1 MRRLRLEEEA
11 EAGWCPFPEAEEVVM
26 ACLFREEA
34 PEAEEEAEDKES
46 RGGRAW
52 TFFFVFAGA
61 GSEGRLAKNA
71 EWQSKAD
78 IQTDWM
84 SFLRGDE

>member
-1 MRRLRLEEEA
+1 MVMVCLLRK
-11 EAGWCPFPEAEEVVM
+11 
-26 ACLFREEA
+26 EA

-61 GSEGRLAKNA
+61 GSEGRLARNA

-78 IQTDWM
+78 IQTVGRV
-84 SFLRGDE
+84 FLRGDD

>member
-1 MRRLRLEEEA
+1 LLDWVRRLRLEVET
-11 EAGWCPFPEAEEVVM
+11 GRCPFPEAEVVVM
-26 ACLFREEA
+26 ACLWREVVV
-34 PEAEEEAEDKES
+34 PEAVEEDEEDKES

-61 GSEGRLAKNA
+61 GSEGRLARNA

-78 IQTDWM
+78 IQT
-84 SFLRGDE
+84 E